1 MDTTS
6 WIHLG
11 ILIVAGTG
19 SIASAAWAIISLL
32 GRKVDE
38 RFDKVDYQFGKVDLK
53 FDEASRQFNERI
65 GQVTTQ
71 IDRLRDVGNDRHIAN
86 IERLARLEGQISAL
100 PQKIDKNGQK

>member
-1 MDTTS
+1 MNVDS

-11 ILIVAGTG
+11 FLIVGGAGAV
-19 SIASAAWAIISLL
+19 ASAAWTIISML

-38 RFDKVDYQFGKVDLK
+38 RFDKVDYQFSKVDLK